1 MNEKEIPTEGKH
13 FQINKKPVYIMAI
26 LIAIGIITGLIVS
39 NYFLVD
45 ANQSIEE
52 WNEGIDSWNEKWGN
66 YSWDNHSWGNYSWDN
81 YSSNNTSDGNFTQI
95 DNVTSNDNTSWA
107 DFYQHLTPLTY
118 SDVIL
123 QIITVILL
131 CISSYFLL
139 AVNITYIKIYK
150 STKSKYIIGLFFV
163 FTPLLI
169 VSCFFIRVVK
179 SLFFSSALEFNIIS
193 PILGFG
199 ISGLGG
205 MLSILSVFMI
215 LGSGILI
222 YLSNT

>member
-1 MNEKEIPTEGKH
+1 MNEKEKPTEEKR

-39 NYFLVD
+39 NYFLVN

-66 YSWDNHSWGNYSWDN
+66 YSWGNYSNDN
-81 YSSNNTSDGNFTQI
+81 VSDGNFTHS

-118 SDVIL
+118 SDVFL

-179 SLFFSSALEFNIIS
+179 SLFFSSALEFNLIS

-199 ISGLGG
+199 ITGLGG

-215 LGSGILI
+215 IGSGILI